1 MVAPREALAIAELAV
16 YIPLSLLD
24 LVVVFR
30 LGLHRQLGWIYL
42 LAFCGVRIAGAIFEI
57 LYANNPNSSTDAEWS
72 GILQSIGLSPLI
84 LASFGLL
91 KRVID
96 FTSERVASDPSSL
109 GNMAVELLS
118 QKIGIVKRV

>member
-1 MVAPREALAIAELAV
+1 MVTQREALAIAELAV

-24 LVVVFR
+24 LIVVFR
-30 LGLHRQLGWIYL
+30 LGFRRQLGWVYL
-42 LAFCGVRIAGAIFEI
+42 LAFCGVRIAGAVFEI
-57 LYANNPNSSTDAEWS
+57 LYANNPDSSTDAEWS

-96 FTSERVASDPSSL
+96 FTSTRVASDPSSL
-109 GNMAVELLS
+109 RNLAVELLS
-118 QKIGIVKRV
+118 LKFGIVKRV